1 MLLDYM
7 NSNNLN
13 RLALV
18 GTNSQGKSYLIATT
32 FKKELLK
39 KSILI
44 GNEVKADENLKNS
57 ADNSTLIT
65 WLNTLMDN
73 SKIKDEID
81 NEINK
86 IDLSEINKD
95 SFLNISL
102 QNNLTFYKGIIS
114 AEIKTS
120 SNKWENPG
128 SGEKFLGQLILISKI
143 LEDNKD
149 ETYEYLVIDEPE
161 QHLHPS
167 LYIKIASILNKL
179 SKQGIKVI
187 IATHSPVITQYF
199 VEDTNEIVKVTNG
212 NCKYLPKK
220 DDLIIN
226 SLKFDCY
233 KKDELTMSD
242 YTKIKDKY
250 TDYFN
255 NFVYPIVIKSL
266 FCRYMLVGEGVA
278 ERKIFELYLLKYG
291 EKLNKNDIDYCVVDG
306 KIFFPC
312 ILQTLK
318 DIGIKTITLHDLD
331 AENQAIHKYL
341 NEQIKLLSNEVI
353 SLKPDLENYL
363 GITQEIKKQE
373 NYDKYRVAT
382 IMMNQYYLDDNL
394 RLNELFD
401 KISQMLEKLN
411 SEEKQGK

>member
-1 MLLDYM
+1 MFLDYM
-7 NSNNLN
+7 NSNNLS

-18 GTNSQGKSYLIATT
+18 GTNSQGKSYLIVNT

-102 QNNLTFYKGIIS
+102 QNNLTSYKGIIS

-120 SNKWENPG
+120 SNEWGKPG

-149 ETYEYLVIDEPE
+149 DTYEYLVIDEPE

-167 LYIKIASILNKL
+167 LYIKIASILNKI
-179 SKQGIKVI
+179 SNQGI
-187 IATHSPVITQYF
+187 
-199 VEDTNEIVKVTNG
+199 KVTNG
-212 NCKYLPKK
+212 NCKYFPKK
-220 DDLIIN
+220 EDLIMN

-233 KKDELTMSD
+233 QKDELTMSD

-250 TDYFN
+250 TAYFD
-255 NFVYPIVIKSL
+255 NFVYPIIIKSL

-291 EKLNKNDIDYCVVDG
+291 ATLNKNDIDYCIVDG

-331 AENQAIHKYL
+331 AENQAIHQYL
-341 NEQIKLLSNEVI
+341 NEQIKLLSNKVI

-363 GITQEIKKQE
+363 GITQEIRKQE

-401 KISQMLEKLN
+401 KISQMIEELN

>member
-1 MLLDYM
+1 MFLDYM
-7 NSNNLN
+7 NSNNLS

-18 GTNSQGKSYLIATT
+18 GTNSQGKSYLIANT

-102 QNNLTFYKGIIS
+102 QNNLTSYKGIIS

-120 SNKWENPG
+120 SNEWGKPG

-149 ETYEYLVIDEPE
+149 DTYEYLVIDEPE

-167 LYIKIASILNKL
+167 LYIKIASILNKI
-179 SKQGIKVI
+179 SNQGIKVI

-199 VEDTNEIVKVTNG
+199 VG
-212 NCKYLPKK
+212 
-220 DDLIIN
+220 
-226 SLKFDCY
+226 Y
-233 KKDELTMSD
+233 KR
-242 YTKIKDKY
+242 
-250 TDYFN
+250 N
-255 NFVYPIVIKSL
+255 NKS
-266 FCRYMLVGEGVA
+266 
-278 ERKIFELYLLKYG
+278 
-291 EKLNKNDIDYCVVDG
+291 N
-306 KIFFPC
+306 
-312 ILQTLK
+312 
-318 DIGIKTITLHDLD
+318 
-331 AENQAIHKYL
+331 
-341 NEQIKLLSNEVI
+341 
-353 SLKPDLENYL
+353 
-363 GITQEIKKQE
+363 
-373 NYDKYRVAT
+373 
-382 IMMNQYYLDDNL
+382 
-394 RLNELFD
+394 
-401 KISQMLEKLN
+401 
-411 SEEKQGK
+411 